1 MSRPNPTRT
10 LQDVETEEVLHVL
23 TPKIRRHRQ
32 PFTMIFCDALLA
44 LLSTEGRRDEDDSGM
59 TLVHLRVL
67 LYLLGSTEYE
77 NRLERFVTEIAD
89 DLGHDRSTVSKA
101 LDFLEERDLIR
112 RTSAGPGAHSRS
124 TSTRRWRSGGRPDSV
139 PQSCASTGRTC
150 GSPPH
155 SPGRR
160 GGRPRRRV
168 GAGGARWSIGRG
180 WWRGGRASAR
190 SVA

>member
-1 MSRPNPTRT
+1 MSRTNPTRV

-44 LLSTEGRRDEDDSGM
+44 LLCTEGRRDEDDSGM

-89 DLGHDRSTVSKA
+89 DLDHDRSTVSKA

-112 RTSAGPGAHSRS
+112 RTSGGPG
-124 TSTRRWRSGGRPDSV
+124 RPFMIDVHPALAFRGKAGQRAAVLREQWADVRV
-139 PQSCASTGRTC
+139 PAALAWT
-150 GSPPH
+150 
-155 SPGRR
+155 
-160 GGRPRRRV
+160 PRR
-168 GAGGARWSIGRG
+168 
-180 WWRGGRASAR
+180 
-190 SVA
+190 

>member
-77 NRLERFVTEIAD
+77 NRLERFVTEVAD
-89 DLGHDRSTVSKA
+89 DLDHDRSTVSKA

-112 RTSAGPGAHSRS
+112 RTSAG
-124 TSTRRWRSGGRPDSV
+124 TGRPFTIDV
-139 PQSCASTGRTC
+139 HPALAFRGRT
-150 GSPPH
+150 GQRARVLRELWSEVREPVVLIRR
-155 SPGRR
+155 GRR
-160 GGRPRRRV
+160 
-168 GAGGARWSIGRG
+168 
-180 WWRGGRASAR
+180 
-190 SVA
+190 

>member
-1 MSRPNPTRT
+1 MSRTNPTRQ

-44 LLSTEGRRDEDDSGM
+44 LLCTEGRRDEDDSGM

-89 DLGHDRSTVSKA
+89 DLDHDRSTVSKA

-112 RTSAGPGAHSRS
+112 RTSAGA
-124 TSTRRWRSGGRPDSV
+124 RRPFVIDVHPALAFRGKAGQRAAVLREHWADVRV
-139 PQSCASTGRTC
+139 PAALAWM
-150 GSPPH
+150 
-155 SPGRR
+155 
-160 GGRPRRRV
+160 PRR
-168 GAGGARWSIGRG
+168 
-180 WWRGGRASAR
+180 
-190 SVA
+190 